1 MTVSTYIQRSN
12 QTVKYLVIDVDI
24 SKHHFLQMEEKE
36 ALNKYLPE
44 AAKTAGQILKY
55 LSQMGIQSY
64 LESSGFRGFHIW
76 IFFTEWIPSR
86 YVVLLVDQLEE
97 KIQLDN
103 DDVTVEYF
111 PNKSRVKN
119 GSPGLAVKLPLGY
132 HIHTGKRSCML
143 DQNFQPIEV
152 HGSDFAE
159 VSKCSLNALKRIIS
173 TQSGNRG
180 EKNEESRQVDT
191 CLDEFGKLSESVK
204 VVLERCNLMRY
215 LCQKARTTGY
225 LSHLE
230 RLSVLYVFGHLGE
243 EGKAFVHTVME
254 FTLNYQHHVTERFIQ
269 KLPVKPVSCLKLRD
283 QYKQITAEY
292 GCSCNFRRTK
302 KCYPSP
308 VLHAIKSS
316 GDVSSDVTIPTS
328 RTMTKIKEQEVVEE
342 LNIHKKVQDLTGKIV
357 EMKKQR
363 RGVDRAIQKTEAEL
377 EKIFDQAGIDCLE
390 VEMGMLVRRKRETG
404 YEWIIEI

>member
-1 MTVSTYIQRSN
+1 M
-12 QTVKYLVIDVDI
+12 
-24 SKHHFLQMEEKE
+24 
-36 ALNKYLPE
+36 PE

-191 CLDEFGKLSESVK
+191 CLDEFGNLSESVK

-269 KLPVKPVSCLKLRD
+269 KLPAKPVSCLKLRD
-283 QYKQITAEY
+283 QYKQITAEC

-328 RTMTKIKEQEVVEE
+328 RTMTKTKEQEVVEE

>member
-1 MTVSTYIQRSN
+1 M
-12 QTVKYLVIDVDI
+12 
-24 SKHHFLQMEEKE
+24 
-36 ALNKYLPE
+36 
-44 AAKTAGQILKY
+44 
-55 LSQMGIQSY
+55 
-64 LESSGFRGFHIW
+64 
-76 IFFTEWIPSR
+76 
-86 YVVLLVDQLEE
+86 
-97 KIQLDN
+97 
-103 DDVTVEYF
+103 TVEYF

-180 EKNEESRQVDT
+180 EKNEQSRQVDT
-191 CLDEFGKLSESVK
+191 CLDEFGNLSESVK

-225 LSHLE
+225 LSHFE

-243 EGKAFVHTVME
+243 EGKVFVHTVME
-254 FTLNYQHHVTERFIQ
+254 FTLNYQYHVTERFIQ
-269 KLPVKPVSCLKLRD
+269 KLPAKPVSCLKLRD

-302 KCYPSP
+302 RCYPSP

-328 RTMTKIKEQEVVEE
+328 RTMTKTKEPS
-342 LNIHKKVQDLTGKIV
+342 
-357 EMKKQR
+357 
-363 RGVDRAIQKTEAEL
+363 
-377 EKIFDQAGIDCLE
+377 
-390 VEMGMLVRRKRETG
+390 G
-404 YEWIIEI
+404 Y

>member
-1 MTVSTYIQRSN
+1 M
-12 QTVKYLVIDVDI
+12 
-24 SKHHFLQMEEKE
+24 
-36 ALNKYLPE
+36 
-44 AAKTAGQILKY
+44 
-55 LSQMGIQSY
+55 
-64 LESSGFRGFHIW
+64 
-76 IFFTEWIPSR
+76 
-86 YVVLLVDQLEE
+86 
-97 KIQLDN
+97 
-103 DDVTVEYF
+103 TVEYF

-119 GSPGLAVKLPLGY
+119 GSPGLVVKLPLGY

-191 CLDEFGKLSESVK
+191 CLDEFGNLSESVK

-225 LSHLE
+225 LSHFE

-269 KLPVKPVSCLKLRD
+269 KLPEKPVSCLKLRTSINRL
-283 QYKQITAEY
+283 QRNTAA
-292 GCSCNFRRTK
+292 
-302 KCYPSP
+302 
-308 VLHAIKSS
+308 VAISAGRK
-316 GDVSSDVTIPTS
+316 
-328 RTMTKIKEQEVVEE
+328 
-342 LNIHKKVQDLTGKIV
+342 NAIHLRFSMLSNLV
-357 EMKKQR
+357 EM
-363 RGVDRAIQKTEAEL
+363 
-377 EKIFDQAGIDCLE
+377 CLR
-390 VEMGMLVRRKRETG
+390 M
-404 YEWIIEI
+404 